1 MNYNLISQLVSN
13 GMNGEEILPLLIR
26 NAPQLASKI
35 KKLVVGGWG
44 PNEVLLAL
52 QKDPDMGKVS
62 LKNAKPSTPEEI
74 AALKVYQGRRS
85 PDKSRDE
92 QALAQLRSFTGMAL
106 KTGAAIGGGILGGR
120 ALQAGAQMLGD
131 RLQGG
136 TSPTPP
142 MPGAPPQPQGQIPP
156 DPSPAPQSPSPGP
169 SLDQAIPEQ
178 AKAPVTQ
185 AMQPQSG
192 NILPPPPEA
201 QQQQRPDLNAIMEQS
216 GAKNIIDALRD
227 KNPPDVI
234 AGVVRKQLGQK
245 SQALEQMAQK
255 PLERLITDY
264 VQSSPPP
271 PDIKEKIAQGVQT
284 PGMNPTNIL
293 QPQQPQQMPQ
303 GKEDISSIG
312 GMAKGMMGN
321 FYEGIFKSLQ
331 DGKDTFSGVKDPLIS
346 KAKPLFDKG
355 LIKSPEDLKE
365 FAQNPDKFKEKPE
378 RPKLDINLSKDGR
391 FTPISETIRPGKLPS
406 NSIGRKLSDVTY
418 EQKYKDLNPKEK
430 EAFKIIDDAIDK
442 TAKHLVSG
450 KTFTDLLPMKEGN
463 VVQLSTAEDV
473 LRSLLGVPSK
483 YNLMTPEEQ
492 EETFNTFQGI
502 TPNVIWNT
510 ISLIDPRIQKIQR
523 PNPSPKGA
531 KSGKT
536 EMSPNDFRR
545 FLAHSVIGMMEKN
558 KDFGPRAQMIVSV
571 VNMLDKFEKKKSK
584 SDSFP
589 DFQSLSDD
597 EFNALM
603 AEVSDEEVKK
613 YR

>member
-13 GMNGEEILPLLIR
+13 GMNGEEILPILLR

-52 QKDPDMGKVS
+52 QKDPDMDKVS

-92 QALAQLRSFTGMAL
+92 QALSQLRSFTGMAL

-131 RLQGG
+131 RLQGE

-142 MPGAPPQPQGQIPP
+142 MPGSPPQPQGQIPP
-156 DPSPAPQSPSPGP
+156 NPSPAPQSPSPGP
-169 SLDQAIPEQ
+169 GLEQAIPAQ

-185 AMQPQSG
+185 AMQPEAG
-192 NILPPPPEA
+192 NMPVPPT
-201 QQQQRPDLNAIMEQS
+201 QQLQGPDLNAMMEQS
-216 GAKNIIDALRD
+216 GVKSIVDALRD

-234 AGVVRKQLGQK
+234 AGVVRKQLGPRAQ
-245 SQALEQMAQK
+245 SLEQMAQR
-255 PLERLITDY
+255 PLEQLVTEY
-264 VQSSPPP
+264 VQSSPAP

-293 QPQQPQQMPQ
+293 QPQQPQTEAQQPEPQ
-303 GKEDISSIG
+303 
-312 GMAKGMMGN
+312 
-321 FYEGIFKSLQ
+321 
-331 DGKDTFSGVKDPLIS
+331 
-346 KAKPLFDKG
+346 
-355 LIKSPEDLKE
+355 
-365 FAQNPDKFKEKPE
+365 KEKP
-378 RPKLDINLSKDGR
+378 KLNIQLSKDGR
-391 FTPISETIRPGKLPS
+391 FTPISESIKPQKLPS
-406 NSIGRKLSDVTY
+406 NAIGRQLSDVTY

-450 KTFTDLLPMKEGN
+450 KTFTDLLPMKEGS

-473 LRSLLGVPSK
+473 LRTLLGVPSK

-492 EETFNTFQGI
+492 EEAFNTFQGI

-510 ISLIDPRIQKIQR
+510 ISLIDPRIQKIDR

-531 KSGKT
+531 KAGKT

-558 KDFGPRAQMIVSV
+558 KDFGPRAKMIVSV
-571 VNMLDKFEKKKSK
+571 VNMLDKFEKKPSK
-584 SDSFP
+584 TDTFP
-589 DFQSLSDD
+589 DFQNLSDD
-597 EFNALM
+597 EFNTLM
-603 AEVSDEEVKK
+603 ASVSDEEVKK

>member
-1 MNYNLISQLVSN
+1 
-13 GMNGEEILPLLIR
+13 MNGEEILPILLR

-52 QKDPDMGKVS
+52 QKDPDMDKVS

-92 QALAQLRSFTGMAL
+92 QALSQLRSFTGMAL

-131 RLQGG
+131 RLQGE

-142 MPGAPPQPQGQIPP
+142 MPGSPPQPQGQIPP
-156 DPSPAPQSPSPGP
+156 NPSPAPQSPSPGP
-169 SLDQAIPEQ
+169 GLEQAIPAQ

-185 AMQPQSG
+185 AMQPEAG
-192 NILPPPPEA
+192 NMPVPPT
-201 QQQQRPDLNAIMEQS
+201 QQQQGPDLNAMMEQS
-216 GAKNIIDALRD
+216 GVKSIVDALRD

-234 AGVVRKQLGQK
+234 ASVVRKQLGPRAQ
-245 SQALEQMAQK
+245 SLEQIAQR
-255 PLERLITDY
+255 PLEQLVTEY
-264 VQSSPPP
+264 VQSSPAP
-271 PDIKEKIAQGVQT
+271 PDIKERIAGGIQT

-293 QPQQPQQMPQ
+293 QPQQSQQLPQ

-331 DGKDTFSGVKDPLIS
+331 EGKNTFSGVKDPLIS
-346 KAKPLFDKG
+346 KAKPFFDKG

-365 FAQNPDKFKEKPE
+365 FAQNPEKFKEPQKE
-378 RPKLDINLSKDGR
+378 KPKLNIQLSKDGR
-391 FTPISETIRPGKLPS
+391 FTPISESIKPQKLPS
-406 NSIGRKLSDVTY
+406 NAIGRQLSDVTY

-450 KTFTDLLPMKEGN
+450 KTFTDLLPMKEGS

-473 LRSLLGVPSK
+473 LRTLLGVPSK

-492 EETFNTFQGI
+492 EEAFNTFQGI

-510 ISLIDPRIQKIQR
+510 ISLIDPRIQKIDR

-531 KSGKT
+531 KAGKT

-545 FLAHSVIGMMEKN
+545 FLAHSVIGLMEKN
-558 KDFGPRAQMIVSV
+558 KDFGPRAKMIVSV
-571 VNMLDKFEKKKSK
+571 VNMLDKFEKKPSK
-584 SDSFP
+584 TDTFP
-589 DFQSLSDD
+589 DFQNLSDD
-597 EFNALM
+597 EFNTLM
-603 AEVSDEEVKK
+603 ASVSDEEVKK